1 MDHQLSV
8 SIPNRSPEMIQDRL
22 SDQNVNVVEDNQ
34 AEVDSALDSM
44 PMSMSSIDRSSVLA
58 GLLTTNYSP
67 PIHDSGR
74 RSRRA
79 NTDGPPP
86 KVQVLNCAE
95 GVNQVNPVRYGGGRA
110 SMNTFIMNSGIN
122 W

>member
-34 AEVDSALDSM
+34 AEVDSALESM
-44 PMSMSSIDRSSVLA
+44 PMSMSNIDRSSVLTS
-58 GLLTTNYSP
+58 LLTTNYSP

-86 KVQVLNCAE
+86 KVQVLNCS
-95 GVNQVNPVRYGGGRA
+95 QHVNPVRYGGGRA
-110 SMNTFIMNSGIN
+110 SMNTFIANSGIS

>member
-22 SDQNVNVVEDNQ
+22 SDQNVNVVGDNQ
-34 AEVDSALDSM
+34 AEVNSALESM

-74 RSRRA
+74 RARRA

-86 KVQVLNCAE
+86 KVQVLQCAE
-95 GVNQVNPVRYGGGRA
+95 GVNQVNPIRYGGARA
-110 SMNTFIMNSGIN
+110 SMNTFIVNQGIS

>member
-8 SIPNRSPEMIQDRL
+8 SIENRSPEIQDRL
-22 SDQNVNVVEDNQ
+22 SDHNVNVGDNQ

-74 RSRRA
+74 RARRA

-86 KVQVLNCAE
+86 KVQVLNCAD

-110 SMNTFIMNSGIN
+110 SMNTFIANSGIS

>member
-1 MDHQLSV
+1 MDHQQLSV
-8 SIPNRSPEMIQDRL
+8 SIDNRSPEIQDRL
-22 SDQNVNVVEDNQ
+22 SDHNVNVGDNQ
-34 AEVDSALDSM
+34 AEVDSSLESM
-44 PMSMSSIDRSSVLA
+44 PISMSSIDRSSVLA
-58 GLLTTNYSP
+58 GLLTVNYSP
-67 PIHDSGR
+67 PIHDTGR
-74 RSRRA
+74 RVRRA

-110 SMNTFIMNSGIN
+110 SMNTFIANSGIS